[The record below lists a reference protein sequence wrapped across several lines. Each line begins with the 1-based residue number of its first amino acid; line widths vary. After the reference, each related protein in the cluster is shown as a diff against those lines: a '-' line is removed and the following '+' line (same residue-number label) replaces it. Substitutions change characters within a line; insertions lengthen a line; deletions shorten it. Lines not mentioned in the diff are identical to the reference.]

1 MKITRLSHFLLLLFL
16 VSSYLISETKIN
28 GRVISTK
35 SNKPIQ
41 NVNIYVKDQKRGTTS
56 DDSGNFELNLEED
69 SSYSIEFSQ

>member
-1 MKITRLSHFLLLLFL
+1 MRTKKLSPLVFLPF
-16 VSSYLISETKIN
+16 VISSYLLSDTKIN

-56 DDSGNFELNLEED
+56 DASETLN
-69 SSYSIEFSQ
+69 